1 MFGCVGVR
9 IGQYLEAW
17 PHPIPIPT
25 RNPKLHHERTKNRFK
40 QLEVADALRM
50 WNEGFR
56 IVEDIYTLMQIPVR
70 QPDGSL
76 ARRQPKPRL
85 MASYYDKMAKIFAV
99 ADNKL
104 FHAYAWHKYY
114 SLTK

>member
-1 MFGCVGVR
+1 MHAYSHSTYP
-9 IGQYLEAW
+9 IST
-17 PHPIPIPT
+17 PHPSTTPT
-25 RNPKLHHERTKNRFK
+25 HRFK

-76 ARRQPKPRL
+76 ARRLPKPRL

-99 ADNKL
+99 AGNKL

>member
-1 MFGCVGVR
+1 MSAGGK
-9 IGQYLEAW
+9 E
-17 PHPIPIPT
+17 HK
-25 RNPKLHHERTKNRFK
+25 PKGWEGWTSESIELQLQTRFK

-56 IVEDIYTLMQIPVR
+56 IVEDIYTLMQIPFR
-70 QPDGSL
+70 QPDGTL
-76 ARRQPKPRL
+76 ARRMPKPRL

-99 ADNKL
+99 AGNKL

-114 SLTK
+114 GLTK

>member
-1 MFGCVGVR
+1 
-9 IGQYLEAW
+9 
-17 PHPIPIPT
+17 
-25 RNPKLHHERTKNRFK
+25 
-40 QLEVADALRM
+40 M

-70 QPDGSL
+70 QPDGTL

-99 ADNKL
+99 AGNKL

-114 SLTK
+114 GLTKCVRSGWGRAGLGMGVIELGRESSWGGVMD